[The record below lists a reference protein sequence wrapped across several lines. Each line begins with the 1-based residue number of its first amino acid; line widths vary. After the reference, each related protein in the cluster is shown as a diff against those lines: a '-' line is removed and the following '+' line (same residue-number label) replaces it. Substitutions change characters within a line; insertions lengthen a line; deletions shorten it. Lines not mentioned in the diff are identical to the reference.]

1 MAFKKIPRYRYKDMF
16 PKKLETL
23 PKTWNSKPVGS
34 RLWLE
39 VGEGPVR
46 MKVKTVS
53 KKEINWLKIQV

>member
-1 MAFKKIPRYRYKDMF
+1 MF